1 MQPISA
7 HYVSVPPEDVDP
19 DDIAMEGDA
28 PRLSVERTIID
39 LVEELGRPGDLDAV
53 IRTAL
58 RHRLTTQARLW
69 RRSMCLA
76 AEGNAHA
83 RAVLDSLVRLH
94 RTRSGTQGA

>member
-7 HYVSVPPEDVDP
+7 HYVSVPPEDVGP

-83 RAVLDSLVRLH
+83 RAVLDSLVRIH
-94 RTRSGTQGA
+94 PTSPEARGS